1 MVVGC
6 LRKRAKGT
14 KMELRELEAWMEV
27 QVNKLDLRKNFL
39 KELEAQTE
47 VLKKVLKE
55 KRGMSPC

>member
-1 MVVGC
+1 
-6 LRKRAKGT
+6 
-14 KMELRELEAWMEV
+14 MELRELEAWMEV